1 MDLIEALE
9 KTKIQYPDLKT
20 VGDFSSILNNV
31 NNSSDPLFKKAKD
44 KVTKYLNLFDSK
56 AEDSFDKFIVWLET
70 SVKSKSQ
77 NKKSSTNA
85 NDSVLK
91 VFKRAYG
98 LGRTA
103 GKKSLKSKRTYKKS
117 YIKPSLKEFKKPI
130 GLNIGGQTKRKR
142 KNRTKYKDS
151 YNRPLTSK
159 EKFFK
164 DNYKKTHGLLGLTFQ
179 CPSCQRMLYQTR
191 ICSRCNP

>member
-85 NDSVLK
+85 NDAVLK

-103 GKKSLKSKRTYKKS
+103 GKKSLKSKSQNKKS
-117 YIKPSLKEFKKPI
+117 YIKPSLKEFKKSI
-130 GLNIGGQTKRKR
+130 GLNIGGQTKWKR
-142 KNRTKYKDS
+142 KSKWKRKKRTITARDKY
-151 YNRPLTSK
+151 
-159 EKFFK
+159 FQG
-164 DNYKKTHGLLGLTFQ
+164 NYAKTYGLLGLTFQ
-179 CPSCQRMLYQTR
+179 CPSCHRMLYQTR